1 MPEKKKANNFLLRRF
16 ERSPIPT
23 LLVHKRRG
31 GEAGLAYLSATRKK
45 KKGEQSIPRSSDC
58 MRECMCMCVSTCE
71 EGCFL
76 GSCTAIKNEGASLGP
91 CSNGRLQINLPAM
104 ANRNE

>member
-1 MPEKKKANNFLLRRF
+1 
-16 ERSPIPT
+16 
-23 LLVHKRRG
+23 
-31 GEAGLAYLSATRKK
+31 
-45 KKGEQSIPRSSDC
+45 
-58 MRECMCMCVSTCE
+58 MCMCVSTCE